1 MLKIYRLNSS
11 TCREKLFEKIG
22 STEAGAKILKDKA
35 NLNLIY
41 IKDIKAPAANILKQ
55 DALSI
60 GADLAVSR
68 DTVTCRD
75 EFSDA
80 VLILND
86 AQLKILSKKELAQP
100 FGLKKLATELK
111 EFLVEKNHKVRVM
124 GILNANEDSFFSGSR
139 FNGKEALLH
148 VKKMIEEGASIIDL
162 GGVSSRPGSEGVSE
176 EEELSRIKPIIDMI
190 YEAKLYKKVDFSI
203 DSYSPLCVKYALE
216 HGFSIVNDITALQS
230 DEVAKLVASFNA
242 TVVLM
247 HKSGTTKDMQKN
259 PEYKNII
266 LEVDEFFQERIKRA
280 KSFGIKNIVL
290 DVGIGFG
297 KSLEHNLLLIKH
309 HAHFLHLG
317 YELLIGASRK
327 SMIDMIS
334 KSNVEDRLSGTL
346 TLHLKAVEEGTS
358 IVRVHDVKEHVQAF
372 RVQNA
377 LQKVVV

>member
-1 MLKIYRLNSS
+1 MRLYRLNNFTSK
-11 TCREKLFEKIG
+11 EELFNKIG
-22 STEAGAKILKDKA
+22 STKAGVNILKDKA

-60 GADLAVSR
+60 GADLAVSK
-68 DTVTCRD
+68 DTVTCKD

-80 VLILND
+80 VLVAND
-86 AQLKILSKKELAQP
+86 TQIKVLSKKELAQP
-100 FGLKKLATELK
+100 FGLKDFALNL
-111 EFLVEKNHKVRVM
+111 EKYLYNSFKDARVM
-124 GILNANEDSFFSGSR
+124 GVLNINEDSFFKRSR
-139 FNGKEALLH
+139 FNGNKALLY
-148 VKKMIEEGASIIDL
+148 VEKMIEEGAKIIDI
-162 GGVSSRPGSEGVSE
+162 GGVSSRPGSVGVTE
-176 EEELSRIKPIIDMI
+176 EEELKRIKPIIDMI
-190 YEAKLYKKVDFSI
+190 YEAKLYNKVDFSL

-216 HGFSIVNDITALQS
+216 HGFAIINDITALQS
-230 DEVAKLVASFNA
+230 DEVASLIASFDA

-247 HKSGTTKDMQKN
+247 HKSGSTLEMQKN
-259 PEYKNII
+259 PKYENVI
-266 LEVDEFFQERIKRA
+266 LDVDEFFKERIKKA
-280 KSFGIKNIVL
+280 KSFGIKKIVL

-309 HAHFLHLG
+309 HAHFLHFG

-346 TLHLKAVEEGTS
+346 ALHLKAVEEGAS
-358 IVRVHDVKEHVQAF
+358 IVRVHDVKEHIQAL
-372 RVQNA
+372 RVQKA

>member
-1 MLKIYRLNSS
+1 MRLYRLNNFTSK
-11 TCREKLFEKIG
+11 EELFNKIG
-22 STEAGAKILKDKA
+22 STKAGVNILKDKA

-60 GADLAVSR
+60 GADLAVSK
-68 DTVTCRD
+68 DTVTCKD

-80 VLILND
+80 VLVAND
-86 AQLKILSKKELAQP
+86 IQIKALSKKELVQP
-100 FGLKKLATELK
+100 FGLKDFALNL
-111 EFLVEKNHKVRVM
+111 EKYLYNSFKDARVM
-124 GILNANEDSFFSGSR
+124 GVLNINEDSFFKGSR
-139 FNGKEALLH
+139 FNGNKALLY
-148 VKKMIEEGASIIDL
+148 VEKMIEEGAEIIDI
-162 GGVSSRPGSEGVSE
+162 GGVSSRPGSVGVTE
-176 EEELSRIKPIIDMI
+176 EEELKRIKPIIDMI
-190 YEAKLYKKVDFSI
+190 YEAKLYKKVDFSL

-216 HGFSIVNDITALQS
+216 HGFAIINDITALQS
-230 DEVAKLVASFNA
+230 DEVASLIASFDA

-247 HKSGTTKDMQKN
+247 HKSGSTLEMQKN
-259 PEYKNII
+259 PKYENVI
-266 LEVDEFFQERIKRA
+266 LDVDEFFKERIKKA
-280 KSFGIKNIVL
+280 KSFGIKKIVL

-309 HAHFLHLG
+309 HAHFLHFG

-346 TLHLKAVEEGTS
+346 ALHLKAVEEGAS
-358 IVRVHDVKEHVQAF
+358 IVRVHDVKEHIQALKVQK
-372 RVQNA
+372 A